1 MIFLRTSAII
11 VTQLPILLFFGG
23 THDLLFGF
31 NQTQQGFTTM
41 IGLFVIVP
49 ILNLVWLVME
59 TRRTYKLTREKGFN
73 KSLPLPFFALF
84 FLLESLAIDVFL
96 LGQLRM

>member
-1 MIFLRTSAII
+1 MNFFRIFTII
-11 VTQLPILLFFGG
+11 VTQLPLLLFFGG

-41 IGLFVIVP
+41 IALIFLVP
-49 ILNLVWLVME
+49 VLNLAWLIIE
-59 TRRTYKLTREKGFN
+59 TRRTYRRTREKGFN
-73 KSLPLPFFALF
+73 KSLLMPFVALLF
-84 FLLESLAIDVFL
+84 FLEALAIDLFL